1 MGRPRSSEF
10 ERELVADKREGNGFI
25 DGFGGEFGW
34 EESGKRERR
43 RGRENEEV
51 SENGTTHLR
60 FCFCFCS
67 GLGYPAPASNA
78 TSDGNIVV
86 TLPS

>member
-51 SENGTTHLR
+51 EGNG
-60 FCFCFCS
+60 S
-67 GLGYPAPASNA
+67 AGW
-78 TSDGNIVV
+78 D
-86 TLPS
+86 